1 MEDDSINIE
10 AVVQHWVESSAQ
22 NHATMLNLI
31 KSKEYSWA
39 LFIGHLVIEKLIKA
53 VYVKQLHQ
61 HPMFKHDLL
70 WLVKKTELEIPLD
83 YIDWLDEVT
92 TFNINARYDD

>member
-1 MEDDSINIE
+1 MTNNSGEMEDDSINIE

-39 LFIGHLVIEKLIKA
+39 LFIGHLVIES
-53 VYVKQLHQ
+53 
-61 HPMFKHDLL
+61 
-70 WLVKKTELEIPLD
+70 
-83 YIDWLDEVT
+83 
-92 TFNINARYDD
+92 